1 MQQQN
6 LNWELRMARVSDAE
20 KLKSELKAVK
30 SEGYTVEFY
39 LTEQLIIARRQ
50 LKKLSK

>member
-1 MQQQN
+1 
-6 LNWELRMARVSDAE
+6 MARVSDAE
-20 KLKSELKAVK
+20 KLKSELKAAK
-30 SEGYTVEFY
+30 TEGYSTESY